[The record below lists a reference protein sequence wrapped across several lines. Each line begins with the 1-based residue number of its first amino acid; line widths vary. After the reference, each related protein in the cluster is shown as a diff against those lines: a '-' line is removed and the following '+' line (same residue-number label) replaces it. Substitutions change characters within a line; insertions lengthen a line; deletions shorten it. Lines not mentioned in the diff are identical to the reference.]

1 MEWPINSAGQLRTH
15 EKTLQK
21 TDKPLK
27 IETQLMI
34 DEVGQI
40 GVNQLCLHAL
50 EAALMSSSFSKK
62 KVTMPRN
69 SSKGAAASQFMRKNE
84 A

>member
-1 MEWPINSAGQLRTH
+1 
-15 EKTLQK
+15 
-21 TDKPLK
+21 
-27 IETQLMI
+27 MI

-50 EAALMSSSFSKK
+50 EAALMSSFSKK